1 MKILAIDPGK
11 TIGCVLLDD
20 NELVEHWECKLLDV
34 DASHFW
40 HFFVLIFSTNLREHE
55 PDVLVLEDYR
65 IYADKANM
73 HIGNRL
79 FTAELIGSIRA
90 LCAVVAPPVS
100 IRTLS
105 ASKKGRWPDA
115 RLDAK
120 FPQHKAVTGT
130 HERDALKLALAY
142 KEMQERNSEWC

>member
-11 TIGCVLLDD
+11 TTGFVLLDD
-20 NELVEHWECKLLDV
+20 NELVEHFEWTLADESL
-34 DASHFW
+34 FG
-40 HFFVLIFSTNLREHE
+40 FSLGFSSYLNRKE
-55 PDVLVLEDYR
+55 PSVVVIEDYR

-90 LCAVVAPPVS
+90 LCAVVVPLVS
-100 IRTLS
+100 IHTLP

-115 RLDAK
+115 RLEAK
-120 FPQHKAVTGT
+120 FPQHRAVTGT

-142 KEMQERNSEWC
+142 KEMQE